1 LESKI
6 TKQGNSQRIV
16 EVDLS
21 DAELQ
26 PHFEAVFEKYKK
38 NLKIQG
44 FRKGKVPVNLIKK
57 LFGEEIKNEAIEEV
71 VERVFREVRAKENLR
86 PVAPAKLEDIKY
98 EPEQG
103 LHFKATV
110 EVVPEIELKNYK
122 DLAVEREI
130 YEVSEDDVADALENV
145 RERLAVMQPV
155 EEAAREDHYL
165 LADFQE
171 VDVSGVPVIGK
182 KFEDRFFR
190 LNGEGLNKDITQ
202 QLIGVKAGEM
212 RRIELSSQD
221 GTNHQKK
228 EYFNVNVKEIKS
240 KQLPELDDELAK
252 DTGKFQT
259 LDELKSDILE
269 KLIKQAQAESQ
280 HQLRHNL
287 IDEVLKRNSFDLPEV
302 MIQNYLDALA
312 EGAKRDKNSKFDEEA
327 FRNEYR
333 TIAIWNIKWELAK
346 DKIIELE
353 NLQVSDPD
361 KEAFIARVAA
371 ERGIDAA
378 KLRKSFENKNAQKQ
392 LLEDVLETK
401 VIDFLQQHAKI
412 KERKVTRKDR
422 QRSSQLAVTT

>member
-1 LESKI
+1 MESKI